1 MRTWRV
7 VPICLAVLLA
17 VSGQTPTAPAAAL
30 ALDEHWVAAWS
41 TAPQGPYPT
50 GFTIAQPI
58 LTFAFP
64 DDEARNQTF
73 RLIVRPSIGGDT
85 LRLRLSN
92 TFGTQPVTFGVVFVG
107 LQAPGQGANLVS
119 GSNHVVTFG
128 GQTSVTIP
136 VGQEIYS
143 DPLQFKIDDDAG
155 QPRNLAVSLFVP
167 GLSGPMTWHAA
178 AFETSYISNPR
189 AGNHARDVGDS
200 AFLYSTTSWFWLDG
214 VEVRR
219 GGDTA
224 ALVAL
229 GDSITDGFFSTLNEN
244 DRWPDDLAR
253 QLQQR
258 SRGGRWSVVN
268 EGIGGNMVTRLQR
281 IQGGCT
287 PCDGPPLLDR
297 LDRDVFG
304 QAGVESIILLEGIND
319 LGGAGATADQVIAGM
334 REVIGRVHDHD
345 LTIIGATITP
355 STGTAFNLYGTAE
368 TNARRMQVNQ
378 FIRTSGE
385 FDGVVDFDAAVR
397 DPSHPEQLLPAFDA
411 NSTVGG
417 AGDHLHP
424 NRAGF
429 QAMARTVAPGFVD
442 RVQRQRAVPK

>member
-7 VPICLAVLLA
+7 FPICLAVLLA
-17 VSGQTPTAPAAAL
+17 VSGQTPSAPAAAL
-30 ALDEHWVAAWS
+30 ALDEQWVAAWS
-41 TAPQGPYPT
+41 TSPQGPYPT
-50 GFTIAQPI
+50 GFPIAQP
-58 LTFAFP
+58 LLNFAFP
-64 DDEARNQTF
+64 SDEARNQTL
-73 RLIVRPSIGGDT
+73 RLIVHPSIGGDT

-107 LQAPGQGANLVS
+107 LQAADQGANVVP
-119 GSNHVVTFG
+119 GSNRAVTFG
-128 GQTSVTIP
+128 GLTSVTIP
-136 VGQEIYS
+136 IGQEVFS
-143 DPLQFKIDDDAG
+143 DPLDFKIDDATG
-155 QPRNLAVSLFVP
+155 QPRNLAVSLYVP

-178 AFETSYISNPR
+178 AFETSYLSNPG
-189 AGNHARDVGDS
+189 AGNHARDVDDS

-214 VEVRR
+214 VEVRA
-219 GGDTA
+219 GTDTA
-224 ALVAL
+224 TLVAL
-229 GDSITDGFFSTLNEN
+229 GDSITDGFYSTLNEN

-253 QLQQR
+253 QLQR
-258 SRGGRWSVVN
+258 RPRGKHWSVVN

-319 LGGAGATADQVIAGM
+319 LGGAGATAEQVIAGM
-334 REVIGRVHDHD
+334 REVIGRVHDHG
-345 LTIIGATITP
+345 LIIIGATITP
-355 STGTAFNLYGTAE
+355 STGTTFNLYGTAE
-368 TNARRMQVNQ
+368 TNSRRMQVNQ

-397 DPSHPEQLLPAFDA
+397 DPSHPEQLLPAFDT

-429 QAMARTVAPGFVD
+429 QAMAGTVAPGFVE
-442 RVQRQRAVPK
+442 RLQQQHAAR

>member
-119 GSNHVVTFG
+119 GSNRVVTFG
-128 GQTSVTIP
+128 GQTSITIP

-229 GDSITDGFFSTLNEN
+229 GDS
-244 DRWPDDLAR
+244 
-253 QLQQR
+253 
-258 SRGGRWSVVN
+258 
-268 EGIGGNMVTRLQR
+268 
-281 IQGGCT
+281 
-287 PCDGPPLLDR
+287 
-297 LDRDVFG
+297 
-304 QAGVESIILLEGIND
+304 ESIILLEGIND